1 MYDLPLDK
9 IKFIR
14 LSIKIEDLKAAMYD
28 APVSKYNY
36 YFVDGDNYATLES
49 LNGSDYLL
57 NYTSDRIKD
66 DVLEVLRV
74 SDVPFSVI
82 GE

>member
-28 APVSKYNY
+28 TPISKYNY

-57 NYTSDRIKD
+57 NYTSDIIKD
-66 DVLEVLRV
+66 DVLNMLRALHI
-74 SDVPFSVI
+74 PFSVI
-82 GE
+82 GK